1 MVQTPSLHYNQF
13 DRFEM
18 ATNQLLQE
26 MGALKQQETFVVDLD
41 GLITTATIDQRISTT
56 ADQ

>member
-1 MVQTPSLHYNQF
+1 MVQTPSLRCNQF

-26 MGALKQQETFVVDLD
+26 MGALKQQEPFVVATL
-41 GLITTATIDQRISTT
+41 TA
-56 ADQ
+56 